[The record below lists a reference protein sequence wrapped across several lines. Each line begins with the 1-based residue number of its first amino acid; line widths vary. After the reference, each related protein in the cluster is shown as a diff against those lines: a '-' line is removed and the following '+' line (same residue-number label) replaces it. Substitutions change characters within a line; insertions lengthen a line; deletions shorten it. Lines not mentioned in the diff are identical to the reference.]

1 MCFPEPECK
10 DGGRCHTTEFLD
22 CSLVGTKEKACTLY
36 KDDLVTNDQCKERTI
51 TKCKTETGHT
61 CDDEGCVNVW
71 WCKVCNGIDPK
82 YSDMIIDEDFLGNL
96 RSG

>member
-1 MCFPEPECK
+1 M
-10 DGGRCHTTEFLD
+10 TAMLD
-22 CSLVGTKEKACTLY
+22 CSLLGKKEKVCTLY

-51 TKCKTETGHT
+51 TKCKTEPGHK

-82 YSDMIIDEDFLGNL
+82 YSEMQIDEETRDWILTEYEKQDVDFWYPSSLI
-96 RSG
+96 